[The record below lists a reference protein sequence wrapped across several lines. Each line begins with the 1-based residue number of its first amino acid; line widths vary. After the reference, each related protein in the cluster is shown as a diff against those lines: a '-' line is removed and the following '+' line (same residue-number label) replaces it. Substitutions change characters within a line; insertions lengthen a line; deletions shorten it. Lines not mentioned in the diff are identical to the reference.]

1 MTARRDAAARTA
13 APASEPESLDAL
25 AARIRACAACMPV
38 LPLGPRPVFRVHPAA
53 RLLIVGQAP
62 GTRVHASGI
71 PWDDASG
78 ARLREWLDLD
88 STAFYDVER
97 VAIVPTGL
105 CYPGR
110 GASGDLPPRAECA
123 PRWHAPLLAHLRNV
137 ELVLL
142 VGSYAQA
149 YYLGSARLATLTET
163 VRAFREYA
171 PRWFPLPHPSPRN
184 TPWLRRNAW
193 FEADVLPALRARLA
207 TMRATRR
214 IP

>member
-1 MTARRDAAARTA
+1 M
-13 APASEPESLDAL
+13 PA
-25 AARIRACAACMPV
+25 

-78 ARLREWLDLD
+78 ARLREWLQLD
-88 STAFYDVER
+88 ANEFYDVER

-110 GASGDLPPRAECA
+110 GASGDLPPRPECA

-149 YYLGSARLATLTET
+149 YYLGSARRATLTET
-163 VRAFREYA
+163 VRAWRDYA

-184 TPWLRRNAW
+184 TLWLRRNAW
-193 FEADVLPALRARLA
+193 FETDVLPALRARLA
-207 TMRATRR
+207 TVHDAGRASDSR
-214 IP
+214 PSV